1 MDKFVIKI
9 HFVVLATNPKRN
21 KQYILSL
28 SDKAIELPFMFLESS
43 DLEKLDFN
51 IIEHAQKFVFANDLE
66 LMPQLINLH
75 SKFIEETSNQIN
87 TVYGFI
93 INQTDNINNSYWIEY
108 DYLTPNKYSNLIF
121 ETTQKLK

>member
-1 MDKFVIKI
+1 MSKFVIKI

-28 SDKAIELPFMFLESS
+28 SEKNMELPFMFLESS
-43 DLEKLDFN
+43 NFEKLDSD
-51 IIEHAQKFVFANDLE
+51 IIERAQEFVFANEIE
-66 LMPQLINLH
+66 LTPQLINLH
-75 SKFIEETSNQIN
+75 SRFIEEIPDQIN
-87 TVYGFI
+87 AVYGFI
-93 INQTDNINNSYWIEY
+93 INQTDNINNSHWIEY